1 MKEVDFFKQI
11 VRSLL
16 TGQLKAAADPH
27 RPRWHLAAPVGLLN
41 DPNGFIEHG
50 GRYHLFYQWNPLGCT
65 HSNKGWGHVSS
76 SDLLHWQHEPI
87 ALLPTEAY
95 ESHGCYSGSAVSD
108 EQGRLTLIYTGNVK
122 YPDGSRTAFQC
133 LARADGEGGFGK
145 LGPVLDLPEG
155 YSGHVRDPKVW
166 HDGQQWLMVLGA
178 RTQDD
183 KGEVLLYRGQTLDKW
198 QLLGP
203 IAGSGRGGLGE
214 FGYMWECPD
223 LFPLADRHVLISCP
237 QGIAPQGED
246 YRNLYQCGWLA
257 GQFDGEHFEHGA
269 FHELDRGFEFYAP
282 QTTLDSQ
289 GRRLLFG
296 WLGLPEENEMS
307 QPTIPYG
314 WIHQMSCPRE
324 LFWQHEWLCQRP
336 VAELA
341 ALKGEL
347 TRFEGV
353 VSEFPG
359 MTIDSAWLDLTLTG
373 AGSLWLGTVAELV
386 WQKGRIGLR
395 RQNWQSGEWEER
407 SAPWLGGPLTLL
419 CDRSSLECFVDDGR
433 QTLSARYFPGEK
445 PQLSAGDA
453 GEGGKICLNHWP
465 LSACLVQ

>member
-1 MKEVDFFKQI
+1 MKEVDLLKKV

-27 RPRWHLAAPVGLLN
+27 RPCWHLAAPVGLLN

-282 QTTLDSQ
+282 QTTQDSL

>member
-95 ESHGCYSGSAVSD
+95 EIHGCYSGSAVSD

-122 YPDGSRTAFQC
+122 YSDGGRTAYQC
-133 LARADGEGGFGK
+133 LARADGEGGFAK

-178 RTQDD
+178 RTLDD
-183 KGEVLLYRGQTLDKW
+183 RGEVLLYRGDTLHHW
-198 QLLGP
+198 QLVGP
-203 IAGSGRGGLGE
+203 IAGSGHGGLGE

-296 WLGLPEENEMS
+296 WLGLPEENEMG

-324 LFWQHEWLCQRP
+324 LFWQHERLCQRP

>member
-1 MKEVDFFKQI
+1 MKEVDFFQQI

-76 SDLLHWQHEPI
+76 TDLLHWQHEPI

-122 YPDGSRTAFQC
+122 YPDRSRTAFQC

>member
-1 MKEVDFFKQI
+1 MKEVDLLKKV

-76 SDLLHWQHEPI
+76 SDLLHWQHEPV

-122 YPDGSRTAFQC
+122 YPDGGRTAFQC
-133 LARADGEGGFGK
+133 LARADGEGSFDK
-145 LGPVLDLPEG
+145 LGPALDLPEG

-282 QTTLDSQ
+282 QTTQDSQ

-373 AGSLWLGTVAELV
+373 AGSLWLGAVAELV

-433 QTLSARYFPGEK
+433 QTLSARYFPGER
-445 PQLSAGDA
+445 PQLSAGNA

-465 LSACLVQ
+465 LLACLVQ

>member
-1 MKEVDFFKQI
+1 MKESDLLNQI

-16 TGQLKAAADPH
+16 AGQLKAAADPH

-41 DPNGFIEHG
+41 DPNGFIEHD
-50 GRYHLFYQWNPLGCT
+50 GRYHLFYQWNPLGCE
-65 HSNKGWGHVSS
+65 HRNKGWGHVTST
-76 SDLLHWQHEPI
+76 DLLHWQHEPV

-122 YPDGSRTAFQC
+122 YPDGSRTAYQC
-133 LARADGEGGFGK
+133 LARADGEGGFAK
-145 LGPVLDLPEG
+145 LGPMLDLPAG

-178 RTQDD
+178 RTLDD
-183 KGEVLLYRGQTLDKW
+183 KGEVLLYRGETLQSW
-198 QLLGP
+198 QRVGP

-237 QGIAPQGED
+237 QGIAPAGED

-257 GQFDGEHFEHGA
+257 GNFDGERFEHGA

-307 QPTIPYG
+307 QPTVAYG

-324 LFWQHEWLCQRP
+324 LFWQDEWLCQRP

-347 TRFEGV
+347 TRFEGTLG
-353 VSEFPG
+353 EFPG
-359 MTIDSAWLDLTLTG
+359 LAIDSAWLDLDLCG
-373 AGSLWLGTVAELV
+373 EGNLWFGVVTELV
-386 WQKGRIGLR
+386 WQPGRITLR
-395 RQNWQSGEWEER
+395 RQNWQSGAWETR
-407 SAPWLGGPLTLL
+407 SSPWAGGRITVL
-419 CDRSSLECFVDDGR
+419 CDRSSLECFIDEGR
-433 QTLSARYFPGEK
+433 HSLSARYFPGEK
-445 PQLSAGDA
+445 PQLSSGHDDD
-453 GEGGKICLNHWP
+453 GCKICLNHWP

>member
-1 MKEVDFFKQI
+1 MKEVDFFQQI

-76 SDLLHWQHEPI
+76 TDLLHWQHEPI
-87 ALLPTEAY
+87 ALLPTETY

-133 LARADGEGGFGK
+133 LARADSEGGFAK

-282 QTTLDSQ
+282 QSTQDSQ

-445 PQLSAGDA
+445 PQLSAGDT

>member
-1 MKEVDFFKQI
+1 MKESHLLNQV

-16 TGQLKAAADPH
+16 AGQLKAAADPH

-41 DPNGFIEHG
+41 DPNGFIEHD
-50 GRYHLFYQWNPLGCT
+50 GRYHLFYQWNPLGCE
-65 HSNKGWGHVSS
+65 HRNKGWGHVSS
-76 SDLLHWQHEPI
+76 TDLLHWQHEPV

-133 LARADGEGGFGK
+133 LARADGEGGFAK
-145 LGPVLDLPEG
+145 LGPVLNLPEG

-178 RTQDD
+178 RTLDD
-183 KGEVLLYRGQTLDKW
+183 KGEVLLYRGDALDAWTLV
-198 QLLGP
+198 GP

-257 GQFDGEHFEHGA
+257 GSFDGTHFAHGA

-282 QTTLDSQ
+282 QTTRDSQ

-324 LFWQHEWLCQRP
+324 LFWQDEWLCQRP

-347 TRFEGV
+347 TRFEGTLG
-353 VSEFPG
+353 EFPG
-359 MTIDSAWLDLTLTG
+359 LAIDSAWLDLDLCG
-373 AGSLWLGTVAELV
+373 EGSLWFGTVAELV
-386 WQKGRIGLR
+386 WQPGRITLR
-395 RQNWQSGEWEER
+395 RLNWQSGEWETR
-407 SAPWLGGPLTLL
+407 SSPWAGGRITVL
-419 CDRSSLECFVDDGR
+419 CDRSSLECFIDDGR
-433 QTLSARYFPGEK
+433 QSLSARYFPGEK
-445 PQLSAGDA
+445 PQLSSGSGDD
-453 GEGGKICLNHWP
+453 GCKICLDHWP
-465 LSACLVQ
+465 LAACLVQ

>member
-1 MKEVDFFKQI
+1 MKEVDFFQQI

-76 SDLLHWQHEPI
+76 TDLLHWQHEPI

-133 LARADGEGGFGK
+133 LARADGESGFDK

-178 RTQDD
+178 RTLDD
-183 KGEVLLYRGQTLDKW
+183 KGEVLLYRGESLQSW
-198 QLLGP
+198 QLRGP

-257 GQFDGEHFEHGA
+257 GQFDGEHFEHEA

-407 SAPWLGGPLTLL
+407 STPWLGGPLTLL

-433 QTLSARYFPGEK
+433 QMLSARYFPGEK

>member
-1 MKEVDFFKQI
+1 MKEVDFFQQI

-76 SDLLHWQHEPI
+76 TDLLHWQHEPI

-133 LARADGEGGFGK
+133 LARADGEGGFAK

-178 RTQDD
+178 RTLDD
-183 KGEVLLYRGQTLDKW
+183 KGEVLLYRGETLQDW

>member
-1 MKEVDFFKQI
+1 MKEVDFFQQI

-76 SDLLHWQHEPI
+76 TDLLHWQHEPI
-87 ALLPTEAY
+87 ALLPTETY

-133 LARADGEGGFGK
+133 LARADGEGGFAK

-246 YRNLYQCGWLA
+246 YRNLYQCGWLS

-282 QTTLDSQ
+282 QTTRDSK

-324 LFWQHEWLCQRP
+324 LFWQDDWLCQRP

-373 AGSLWLGTVAELV
+373 AGSLWLGTVAELM

>member
-1 MKEVDFFKQI
+1 MKEVDLLNQV

-16 TGQLKAAADPH
+16 AGQLKAAADPH

-41 DPNGFIEHG
+41 DPNGFIEHD
-50 GRYHLFYQWNPLGCT
+50 GRYHLFYQWNPLGCS
-65 HSNKGWGHVSS
+65 HSNKGWGHVTST
-76 SDLLHWQHEPI
+76 DLLHWQHEPV
-87 ALLPTEAY
+87 ALLPTEVY

-108 EQGRLTLIYTGNVK
+108 EQGHLTLIYTGNVK
-122 YPDGSRTAFQC
+122 YPDGSRTAYQC
-133 LARADGEGGFGK
+133 LARADGEGGFAK
-145 LGPVLDLPEG
+145 LGPVLELPAG

-178 RTQDD
+178 RTLDD
-183 KGEVLLYRGQTLDKW
+183 RGEVLLYRGETLDKW
-198 QLLGP
+198 QLVGP
-203 IAGSGRGGLGE
+203 IAGSGRGGLGD

-223 LFPLADRHVLISCP
+223 LFPLADRHLLISCP
-237 QGIAPQGED
+237 QGIAPVGED

-257 GQFDGEHFEHGA
+257 GHFDGMQFAHGD

-324 LFWQHEWLCQRP
+324 LFWQDDWLCQRP

-347 TRFEGV
+347 TRFDGTPG
-353 VSEFPG
+353 EFVG
-359 MTIDSAWLDLTLTG
+359 LAIDSAWLDLDLCG
-373 AGSLWLGTVAELV
+373 EGSLWFGAVAELV
-386 WQKGRIGLR
+386 WQPGRITLR
-395 RQNWQSGEWEER
+395 RQNWQSGEWETR
-407 SAPWLGGPLTLL
+407 STPWLGGRITVL
-419 CDRSSLECFVDDGR
+419 CDRSSLECFIDGGR
-433 QTLSARYFPGEK
+433 HSLSARYFPGEK
-445 PQLSAGDA
+445 PQLSAGNA
-453 GEGGKICLNHWP
+453 GGGCKICLNHWP

>member
-1 MKEVDFFKQI
+1 MKEVDFFQQI

-76 SDLLHWQHEPI
+76 TDLLHWQHEPI
-87 ALLPTEAY
+87 ALLPTETY

-133 LARADGEGGFGK
+133 LARADGEGGFAK

-282 QTTLDSQ
+282 QTTRDSK

-324 LFWQHEWLCQRP
+324 LFWQDDWLCQRP

-373 AGSLWLGTVAELV
+373 AGSLWLGTVAELM

>member
-1 MKEVDFFKQI
+1 MKEVDFFQQI

-87 ALLPTEAY
+87 ALLPTETY

-133 LARADGEGGFGK
+133 LARADGEGGFDT

-282 QTTLDSQ
+282 QTTQDSQ

>member
-198 QLLGP
+198 QLVGP

-257 GQFDGEHFEHGA
+257 GQFDGEHFEHEA